1 MSDDIQLLTFAA
13 SLGLGILL
21 ALWLASSASNSA
33 KTRIVERLAI
43 SILYLGTA
51 SALLVVALAVVR
63 RSAEFPALA
72 PIIAAFFMD
81 GIVLGTAVTSPGV
94 FTGVFKSQHDLRDVI
109 FSPSVVRAN
118 RYLTAS
124 YFLMVGLFK
133 WITDAEY
140 SFFQASGYNRTFYI
154 FICAFECLCA
164 VGLLL
169 RITVLP
175 VVLAL
180 SVEMVGAVYTHVHNY
195 FAKGLPDPFGNSLD
209 AFRMLILLAYIAV
222 AALQQNAPVL
232 SGKPRYT
239 GEAF

>member
-1 MSDDIQLLTFAA
+1 VSDDIQLLIFAA

-21 ALWLASSASNSA
+21 ALWLALSASNSA
-33 KTRIVERLAI
+33 KSQIVERLAI
-43 SILYLGTA
+43 SVLYLGMVG
-51 SALLVVALAVVR
+51 ALLTAALAIVGHSSDFV
-63 RSAEFPALA
+63 ALA

-81 GIVLGTAVTSPGV
+81 GIILGAAAISPEVFAV
-94 FTGVFKSQHDLRDVI
+94 VFKSRHDLRSVV
-109 FSPSVVRAN
+109 FSPNVVRAS

-140 SFFQASGYNRTFYI
+140 SFFQASGYNRAFYI
-154 FICAFECLCA
+154 LICAFECLCA

-175 VVLAL
+175 VVFAL
-180 SVEMVGAVYTHVHNY
+180 SVEMVGAVYTHFHNY

-222 AALQQNAPVL
+222 ATLRQDAPLL
-232 SGKPRYT
+232 SEKPRYT
-239 GEAF
+239 